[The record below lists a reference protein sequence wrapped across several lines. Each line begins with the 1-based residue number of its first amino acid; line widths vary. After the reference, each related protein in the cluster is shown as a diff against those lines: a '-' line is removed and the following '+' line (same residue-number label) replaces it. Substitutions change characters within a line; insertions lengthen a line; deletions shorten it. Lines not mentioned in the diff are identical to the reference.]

1 MLRTSLQ
8 AWLSRN
14 VEGPLEDLVGGPAR
28 LRIIVMLACILALD
42 AADKATLGA
51 VAAQLKPALHINNLE
66 IGLLVAVTVA
76 SSALLTLPFG
86 VLVDRFN
93 RRNLLVAGIVLWS
106 LAMAGCGAA
115 ASYRML
121 FAARLALGVVMAV
134 GSPAIASLIG
144 DRFHASERSRIYGY
158 IISGELIGVA
168 VGFLV
173 SGNIAAFSW
182 RAPFVLL
189 AVLGLLLAYF
199 ISRKLPEPRR
209 GGRGRLEWESKEPVR
224 NGVRIRDVVR
234 DQGIEPDESLI
245 LRDAPAQM
253 RIWPAVKYVLSLP
266 TYRML
271 IIASALG
278 YFYFTGL
285 RTFVVV
291 FTRSHFHLAQ
301 TVSSTF
307 VVVIGLGA
315 IAGVLITGLLADRMV
330 AKGRVAARM
339 QVGAGAYFL
348 AAATLVPAML
358 LPNLAAAAP
367 FMFVAAGGLGGAFPP
382 VDAARL
388 DVMHSRLWGRA
399 EGVRSTIVYLAQ
411 AISPPLFGWLSALL
425 RGHGEGFGSAGGGW
439 PASQRQSRRHVRG
452 DADRAGRRRRGAVVG
467 RAIVPARRRD
477 RRGVGT
483 GHEKKRKPDLD
494 DAPVRNASRPSCAQ
508 WICAVRW
515 CDGRRL
521 SWPRSRIFPRACAC
535 GP

>member
-14 VEGPLEDLVGGPAR
+14 VEGPLEDLAGGRAR
-28 LRIIVMLACILALD
+28 LRIILMLACILALD

-51 VAAQLKPALHINNLE
+51 VAAQLKPALRIDNLE
-66 IGLLVAVTVA
+66 VGLLVAVTVA

-93 RRNLLVAGIVLWS
+93 RRNLLVAGIALWS
-106 LAMAGCGAA
+106 LAMIWCGAA
-115 ASYRML
+115 TSYETL
-121 FAARLALGVVMAV
+121 FAARLALGIVMAI

-144 DRFHASERSRIYGY
+144 DCFKASERGRIYGY

-168 VGFLV
+168 IGFLM
-173 SGNIAAFSW
+173 SGNVAALSW
-182 RAPFVLL
+182 RAPFIVL

-199 ISRKLPEPRR
+199 IARKLPEPRR
-209 GGRGRLEWESKEPVR
+209 GGRGRLQEDPGKPVHD
-224 NGVRIRDVVR
+224 GVRIRDVVR
-234 DQGIEPDESLI
+234 DQGIEPIGSLI
-245 LRDAPAQM
+245 LREDPARM
-253 RIWPAVKYVLSLP
+253 KIWPAVKYVLSLP

-291 FTRSHFHLAQ
+291 FMRAHFDLSQ
-301 TVSSTF
+301 TASSTF

-315 IAGVLITGLLADRMV
+315 IAGVLVTGYSADRMV
-330 AKGRVAARM
+330 ARGRVSARM
-339 QVGAGAYFL
+339 SVGAGAYFL
-348 AAATLVPAML
+348 AVAALVPAML
-358 LPNLAAAAP
+358 LPNLGTAAP

-411 AISPPLFGWLSALL
+411 AASPPLFGWLSSLLGGYGGVRLGPAGGASGGQSGGSDLDITFLVMLVALL
-425 RGHGEGFGSAGGGW
+425 A
-439 PASQRQSRRHVRG
+439 A
-452 DADRAGRRRRGAVVG
+452 AVVLLIG
-467 RAIVPARRRD
+467 ARSYPRD
-477 RRGVGT
+477 VAT
-483 GHEKKRKPDLD
+483 AVASEKATK
-494 DAPVRNASRPSCAQ
+494 NIQGAQ
-508 WICAVRW
+508 QNSEA
-515 CDGRRL
+515 
-521 SWPRSRIFPRACAC
+521 A
-535 GP
+535 